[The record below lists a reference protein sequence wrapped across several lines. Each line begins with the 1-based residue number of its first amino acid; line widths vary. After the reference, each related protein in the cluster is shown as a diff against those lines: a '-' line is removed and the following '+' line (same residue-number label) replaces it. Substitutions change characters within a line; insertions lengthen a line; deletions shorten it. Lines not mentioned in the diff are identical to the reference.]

1 MRFLVATKETQ
12 GQRKNDFSHARE
24 GELVKFGF
32 ECDGEEVDG
41 NCGCRRALSGMETG
55 LATTTMKVVEMDMKP
70 SALLTILQAC
80 LRKEGWIK
88 EGPIDKEWKKQSMDD
103 AGELIRIASYFPVG
117 TVVEKRGDTFGA
129 RKKT

>member
-41 NCGCRRALSGMETG
+41 NLERSVSRPIQRNDLFFRMIEMSSERFIIIMNYESGKMNYE
-55 LATTTMKVVEMDMKP
+55 LD
-70 SALLTILQAC
+70 S
-80 LRKEGWIK
+80 
-88 EGPIDKEWKKQSMDD
+88 DSM
-103 AGELIRIASYFPVG
+103 G
-117 TVVEKRGDTFGA
+117 T
-129 RKKT
+129 